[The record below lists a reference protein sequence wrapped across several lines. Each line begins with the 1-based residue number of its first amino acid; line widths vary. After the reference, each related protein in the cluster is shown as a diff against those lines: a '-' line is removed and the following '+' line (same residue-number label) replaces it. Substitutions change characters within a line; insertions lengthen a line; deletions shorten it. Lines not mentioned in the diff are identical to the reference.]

1 MLHGSSIDI
10 DAVPTEA
17 DLKEADAKAGP
28 NTLMQMTYANFHG
41 KGNHEFKLFKQVTGS
56 RSHGTP
62 KPIGYCW

>member
-41 KGNHEFKLFKQVTGS
+41 
-56 RSHGTP
+56 P
-62 KPIGYCW
+62 KPAEGIVFFDSG